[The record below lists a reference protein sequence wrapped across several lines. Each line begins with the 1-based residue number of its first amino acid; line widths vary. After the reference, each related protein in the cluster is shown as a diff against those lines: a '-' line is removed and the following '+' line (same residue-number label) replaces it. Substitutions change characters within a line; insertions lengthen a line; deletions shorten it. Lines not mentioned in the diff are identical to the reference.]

1 MQGNFLIAVL
11 HHKIRST
18 AANAGGFAATV
29 AAGKHQQQYQASNF
43 ADHCFIIPRLM
54 SADSVASPSRDNSPR
69 VSVIIPARNEE
80 ACLAKCLASLVG
92 QQGISCEILLVND
105 HSTDRTREIAASF
118 AAVRVIDAPPL
129 PAGWSGKSNACW
141 TGAQA
146 ARGQWLLF
154 TDADT
159 VHNSGSLARSV
170 AEAEEHGA
178 ALLSYS
184 PRQEVHGFWQRAL
197 MPVVFAELRRVYPP
211 KDVSGPASPI
221 AAANGQYLLIRRDV
235 YFQVGGHAAIAQT
248 LLEDVALAR
257 AVKQLGHL
265 IRFRYGGDAVSTRMY
280 RSFAEMWS
288 GWTKNLAVLF
298 PSARMLAFRRLA
310 EFATAAAGVALL
322 AAGLLLSDYRLAVVG
337 GAVAVPT

>member
-1 MQGNFLIAVL
+1 
-11 HHKIRST
+11 
-18 AANAGGFAATV
+18 
-29 AAGKHQQQYQASNF
+29 
-43 ADHCFIIPRLM
+43 M
-54 SADSVASPSRDNSPR
+54 SADSVASPSRDNPPR
-69 VSVIIPARNEE
+69 VSIIVPARNEE
-80 ACLAKCLASLVG
+80 ACVGKCLASLLR
-92 QQGISCEILLVND
+92 QQGISREILVIND
-105 HSTDRTREIAASF
+105 HSTDRTREVAASF
-118 AAVRVIDAPPL
+118 AGVRLIDARPL

-146 ARGQWLLF
+146 ACGAWLLF

-159 VHNSGSLARSV
+159 THVEGSLARAV
-170 AEAEEHGA
+170 TEAEEHDA

-235 YFQVGGHAAIAQT
+235 YFQIGGHAAIAQT

-257 AVKQLGHL
+257 AVKQSGHV
-265 IRFRYGGDAVSTRMY
+265 IRFRYGGDAVSARMY
-280 RSFAEMWS
+280 RSFGEMWN

-298 PSARMLAFRRLA
+298 PSARRLAGRRLA
-310 EFATAAAGVALL
+310 EFATAAAGVALV

-337 GAVAVPT
+337 GVLAVPT

>member
-1 MQGNFLIAVL
+1 
-11 HHKIRST
+11 
-18 AANAGGFAATV
+18 
-29 AAGKHQQQYQASNF
+29 
-43 ADHCFIIPRLM
+43 M
-54 SADSVASPSRDNSPR
+54 SADSVASPSRDNPRR
-69 VSVIIPARNEE
+69 VSIIVPARNEE
-80 ACLAKCLASLVG
+80 ACVGKCLASLVG
-92 QQGISCEILLVND
+92 QEGISHEILVVND
-105 HSTDRTREIAASF
+105 HSTDRTREVAASF
-118 AAVRVIDAPPL
+118 AGVRLIDAVPL

-146 ARGQWLLF
+146 ASGEWLLF

-159 VHNSGSLARSV
+159 THVEGSLACAV
-170 AEAEEHGA
+170 KEAEEHGA

-235 YFQVGGHAAIAQT
+235 YFQIGGHAAIAQT

-257 AVKQLGHL
+257 AVKQSGHV
-265 IRFRYGGDAVSTRMY
+265 IRFRYGGDAVSARMY
-280 RSFAEMWS
+280 RSFGEMWN

-298 PSARMLAFRRLA
+298 PSARRLAGRRLA
-310 EFATAAAGVALL
+310 EFATAAAGVALV

-337 GAVAVPT
+337 GVLAVPT